1 MNQDIAVAA
10 DPDNLQPGE
19 IQFFSSSRPPLRAGQ
34 YRIKSTQDV
43 LGVKDNAGNDP
54 SFTDI
59 RNFQVSGPRFTLD
72 PSLIQLLYPPVE
84 AQGSFEL
91 SLPNITLRRRSLP
104 WERTIDSQPAQPAD
118 QTAPW
123 LGLLTLYPEDM
134 AGVVPT
140 RTSVERLL
148 EPLESDVLPPAIP
161 ASTVG
166 IGEREQELLAIDVEL
181 TAFRTISPALADLPW
196 LAHVREVNTGGKEIL
211 GLDEDGWFSVIVG
224 NRLPKPAAETQV
236 YLVSLEGHGQ
246 HLHGSPPPPSQFK
259 KIRLAMLAGWRFTT
273 SAARGSFIG
282 IMQAL
287 PQRGGVSLLQ
297 PVGDYPEQPTGAAKQ
312 ASDAVK
318 LGYMPLVNNTRA
330 GELTSSYYRSPLAP
344 VPTVKDANGPYF
356 FSDAAIQYDPD
367 TGLFNMAFA
376 SAWQIGRLLA
386 LADAAFARALFDWRR
401 KMREAIRTGAL
412 AEEQRRALLADA
424 PSSLRSAALT
434 AKGDALTVAAFLADQ
449 LAPALER
456 LKIPAIVPHQ
466 QRDGHKLPGLLDAA
480 ERRRIEEGGEDP
492 VCVLLEKIGC
502 KGE

>member
-1 MNQDIAVAA
+1 MKQDIAVAA
-10 DPDNLQPGE
+10 NPDNLQPGE
-19 IQFFSSSRPPLRAGQ
+19 IQFFSSSRPPLRSGQ
-34 YRIKSTQDV
+34 YRINSNQQV
-43 LGVKDNAGNDP
+43 LGVKDQAGNPP

-59 RNFQVSGPRFTLD
+59 RKFQVSGPRFTLD
-72 PSLIQLLYPPVE
+72 PTLIQLLYPPVE
-84 AQGSFEL
+84 SQGSFEL
-91 SLPNITLRRRSLP
+91 TLPNITLRRRSLP
-104 WERTIDSQPAQPAD
+104 WERTIDSQPAQPDD

-123 LGLLTLYPEDM
+123 LGLLTLYPEEMD
-134 AGVVPT
+134 GVVPT

-148 EPLESDVLPPAIP
+148 NPLEDNVLPPAIP
-161 ASTVG
+161 ADSVSAA
-166 IGEREQELLAIDVEL
+166 ERQQELLAIDVDL
-181 TAFRTISPALADLPW
+181 TTFRKISPALDDLAW

-211 GLDEDGWFSVIVG
+211 GLDEDGWFSVVIG

-246 HLHGSPPPPSQFK
+246 HLNGGPAPPPQFT

-287 PQRGGVSLLQ
+287 PSRGGVSLLQ
-297 PVGDYPEQPTGAAKQ
+297 PVGTYPDQPIGAEKQ

-330 GELTSSYYRSPLAP
+330 GELTSSYYRSPLTP
-344 VPTVKDANGPYF
+344 VPTVKDINGPYF

-386 LADAAFARALFDWRR
+386 LADAPFARALFDWRR
-401 KMREAIRTGAL
+401 KLRQSTRTKAL
-412 AEEQRRALLADA
+412 DQRQRLALLAEA
-424 PSSLRSAALT
+424 PSALRATALT
-434 AKGDALTVAAFLADQ
+434 CEGNTLAVAAFLAEQ

-456 LKIPAIVPHQ
+456 MQIPTVIPHH
-466 QRDGHKLPGLLDAA
+466 QRDGHKLPGLLDAG
-480 ERRRIEEGGEDP
+480 ERRRIELGEDP
-492 VCVLLEKIGC
+492 VSVLLEKLGC